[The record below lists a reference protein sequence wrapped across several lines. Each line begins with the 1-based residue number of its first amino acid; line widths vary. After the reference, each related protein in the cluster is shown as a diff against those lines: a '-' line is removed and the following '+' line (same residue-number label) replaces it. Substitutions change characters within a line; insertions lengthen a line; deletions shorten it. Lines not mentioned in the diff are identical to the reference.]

1 MAAQYQTPGVYVVEV
16 NGFSTAVVEVPTAVP
31 VFIGY
36 TETAIAG
43 NKSLVGVPTAITS
56 MADFLTHF
64 ALSGSTGAPAP
75 DYTQFIYTSNS
86 NAYPPYVTAASSPM
100 FYLYY
105 SLMMFFNNGGSNCYI
120 VSLGSYSDY
129 NAGVKTVTDTSKLI
143 TTAFATLQQYA
154 EPTILVIPDAMM
166 LTQSDWTSV
175 SQAALMQCN
184 TMQTQVTIL
193 DVLNGWVSVGDSV
206 NTPISSSTFYS
217 VNGLGEA
224 YNKYGIAYY
233 PWVNTDIVETGDI
246 DFTWI
251 SDEINAYPFNGT
263 PPTPASTIS
272 PLTLLKQNLVTEA
285 QAIYPISTTTGYY
298 SANYFQY
305 VSIVLSLAIPYADT
319 PTTVS
324 STTTTAAVPADTT
337 TGTTATPYS
346 SETVTT
352 TVAAFYKSVNTVTT
366 TDDLVAADGTGT
378 VVTNLVATNTYFA
391 AAITTDSTG
400 ANILSGTTSISKVT
414 TTSGSSTVTD
424 TNKTTPATTA
434 TTYSTITFDDVS
446 GASTNSAATPEYLS
460 TTMTKGA
467 KTASGGTVTSNTS
480 TTVNGVTTNIIVV
493 SNPAIT
499 ANSTA
504 TPPVEAAPASTT
516 TVTSFTS
523 GTAPA
528 NAAGT
533 TAAIAAVQSNNQT
546 IYALS
551 STFQTVI
558 ADIGVSINLLPP
570 SGGMAGVYAR
580 TDNSVGVYQSPAN
593 TTIISAVTPAVNIT
607 DAQQASLNV
616 PLNGLAVNAIRTF
629 PNYGLLIWGA
639 RTMAGNSDDWRYI
652 NVRRTMIMLEQS
664 IKNAM
669 QAFVF
674 ASNDSLT
681 WVNVNTTITN
691 FLTTQWATGALVGTK
706 ASDAFSVAVG
716 LGTTMT
722 AQDILAGIMN
732 VKIGVAVVR
741 PAEFIVLTFQQQMQK
756 S

>member
-1 MAAQYQTPGVYVVEV
+1 MAAQYQTPGVYIAEV

-36 TETAIAG
+36 TETAFAG

-56 MADFLTHF
+56 MADFLTYF
-64 ALSGSTGAPAP
+64 ALPGSSGAPAP
-75 DYTQFIYTSNS
+75 DYTKFIYTSNS
-86 NAYPPYVTAASSPM
+86 TAYPPYVTAASTPM

-105 SLMMFFNNGGSNCYI
+105 SLLMFFNNGGSNCYI

-129 NAGVKTVTDTSKLI
+129 NAGVKSVTDTSALI
-143 TTAFATLQQYA
+143 TSAFSTLQQYA

-166 LTQSDWTSV
+166 LNQAEWTSV
-175 SQAALMQCN
+175 SQAALVQCN

-193 DVLNGWVSVGDSV
+193 DVRNGWVSIGDTINS
-206 NTPISSSTFYS
+206 PISSSTFYS

-233 PWVNTDIVETGDI
+233 PWVNTDIVSDGDI

-251 SDEINAYPFNGT
+251 SDQIDAYPFNGT
-263 PPTPASTIS
+263 PPTPASPIS
-272 PLTLLKQNLVTEA
+272 PLTLLKQDLVTEA
-285 QAIYPISTTTGYY
+285 QAIYPVNAAGYY
-298 SANYFQY
+298 SANYYQY
-305 VSIVLSLAIPYADT
+305 VSIVLSLAIPYTDT

-324 STTTTAAVPADTT
+324 TTTSTAATAADATTGAAATPSSSTTVTTTTAAFF
-337 TGTTATPYS
+337 
-346 SETVTT
+346 E
-352 TVAAFYKSVNTVTT
+352 SVNTVTT
-366 TDDLVAADGTGT
+366 TADLVPGDGTGT
-378 VVTNLVATNTYFA
+378 VVSDLVTTNRYFA
-391 AAITTDSTG
+391 SAITTDTSG
-400 ANILSGTTSISKVT
+400 SNILGGSTSICTVT
-414 TTSGSSTVTD
+414 TTTNSSTVSD
-424 TNKTTPATTA
+424 TNTTTTSA
-434 TTYSTITFDDVS
+434 PVTKYSTIIFDDVS
-446 GASTNSAATPEYLS
+446 GSS
-460 TTMTKGA
+460 TTSTTAPAFIGQSLAVGA
-467 KTASGGTVTSNTS
+467 TINGGTITSNTS
-480 TTVNGVTTNIIVV
+480 TTVNGVTTNIIVA
-493 SNPAIT
+493 SNPAVAADNT
-499 ANSTA
+499 AS
-504 TPPVEAAPASTT
+504 PPVQAQPASTT
-516 TVTSFTS
+516 TYTVTNFTY
-523 GTAPA
+523 GTAA
-528 NAAGT
+528 LNASGT
-533 TAAIAAVQSNNQT
+533 TAAVAAVQSNNQT

-558 ADIGVSINLLPP
+558 ADLGVSINLLPP

-580 TDNSVGVYQSPAN
+580 TDNTFGVYQSPAN
-593 TTIISAVTPAVNIT
+593 TTIINAVTPAVNIT
-607 DAQQASLNV
+607 DAQQAGLNV

-629 PNYGLLIWGA
+629 PNYGLLVWGA

-669 QAFVF
+669 QAYVF

-691 FLTTQWATGALVGTK
+691 FLTQQWASGALVGAK
-706 ASDAFSVAVG
+706 ASDAFTVAVG

-722 AQDILAGIMN
+722 SQDILAGIMN